1 MGPEH
6 PSVGKALRHLAELY
20 EEKENF
26 VEANRLYKWG
36 IDVSGHAL
44 GKEHPDVAE
53 LMTQYTALLKK
64 MGEHITVDEPD
75 A

>member
-1 MGPEH
+1 MPK
-6 PSVGKALRHLAELY
+6 PD
-20 EEKENF
+20 
-26 VEANRLYKWG
+26 RLYKWG

-44 GKEHPDVAE
+44 GVEHPDVAE

-64 MGEHITVDEPD
+64 MGEHEHLLEDD